1 MLPPSVA
8 ELCLRIEAE
17 ATRPR
22 YFTERD
28 LPWVAALLEAYRAF
42 EGERRLLLRERLREP
57 LQARAPFAKL
67 RVLNHLLEE
76 LAQDRVR
83 AALAPAR
90 ARWLVF
96 SAAAAAPAS
105 RAEVLSRVAA
115 SEGIDSSAIEA
126 ALFADLESERRV
138 APLPSGMVAQDCLG
152 LGNRALVAALLMR
165 AVEIRIRVGEE
176 AMPRIARAAW
186 RNGLICAKQPLGAET
201 ASSAPTAHEPS
212 CLYVSGPLALFRHSQ
227 VYARSLA
234 ALFPALVG
242 CSSFEL
248 EAECRFARAAGAPPL
263 RVSSSDPVALAG
275 PEQAVTEPLLARF
288 VTEFR
293 EFSSGWAIEE
303 ASATCAGEGAVVPDF
318 EMFHEAQPERRWFLF
333 IVRRWTQRSLAT
345 ALAGAR
351 DGLVCA
357 DAAGACDAAE
367 LPVASAAL
375 FFRKRPDARKV
386 LAWLAEQQARS

>member
-8 ELCLRIEAE
+8 ELCLRVEAE

-28 LPWVAALLEAYRAF
+28 LPWIAALLEAYRAF

-105 RAEVLSRVAA
+105 RAEVLGRVAA
-115 SEGIDSSAIEA
+115 SEGIDSRALEA

-138 APLPSGMVAQDCLG
+138 APLPSGMVARDCVG
-152 LGNRALVAALLMR
+152 LGNGALVAALLTR
-165 AVEIRIRVGEE
+165 AVEIRIRVGAE
-176 AMPRIARAAW
+176 AMPRLARAAW
-186 RNGLICAKQPLGAET
+186 RNGLICSKQPLGADT
-201 ASSAPTAHEPS
+201 ASRDPCPHEPFS
-212 CLYVSGPLALFRHSQ
+212 LYVSGPLALFRHSQ

-248 EAECRFARAAGAPPL
+248 EAECRFARTPGAPPL
-263 RVSSSDPVALAG
+263 RVSSSDPVEPGG
-275 PEQAVTEPLLARF
+275 PEQAVAERLLARF
-288 VTEFR
+288 VSEFR
-293 EFSSGWAIEE
+293 EFSSGWAIDE
-303 ASATCAGEGAVVPDF
+303 ASAISAREGAAVPDF
-318 EMFHEAQPERRWFLF
+318 EMFHEAQPERRWLLF
-333 IVRRWTQRSLAT
+333 VVRRWTQRSLAA

-351 DGLVCA
+351 EGLVYA
-357 DAAGACDAAE
+357 DAAGACDATE
-367 LPVASAAL
+367 PSVALGVL